1 MDRGKPL
8 IGVVSDRRLLEPHH
22 FHMVGEKYLRALVDA
37 AEVYPVALPSLTE
50 GFDILEILD
59 HVDGIFLP
67 GSQSN
72 VEPHRY
78 NGTHSKPG
86 TWHDRERDQ
95 GVLSLIPAVV
105 QAGLPLFAVCRGFQ
119 EVNVAF
125 GGTLHQLV
133 HEVPGYLMHKE
144 NPDDSLEVQYGP
156 SHEVIFVPGGLL
168 ESITRKNRVTVNSL
182 HSQAVDQ
189 LADGLSVE
197 ATADDGLIEAF
208 VVENSPGFTLGVQ
221 WHPEWLVRDNEV
233 STAIFQAFGVACRSH
248 QSR

>member
-37 AEVYPVALPSLTE
+37 AEVYPVTLPSLTE
-50 GFDILEILD
+50 GFDILDILD
-59 HVDGIFLP
+59 RVDGIFLP

-78 NGTHSKPG
+78 DGTPSKPG
-86 TWHDRERDQ
+86 TWHDPERDQ
-95 GVLSLIPAVV
+95 GTLSLIPAVV

-119 EVNVAF
+119 ELNVAY
-125 GGTLHQLV
+125 GGSLHQLV
-133 HEVPGYLMHKE
+133 HEVPGYHMHKE
-144 NPDDSLEVQYGP
+144 NPDDPIEIQYGP
-156 SHEVIFVPGGLL
+156 SHEVTFTPGGLL
-168 ESITRKNRVTVNSL
+168 ESIIGKNSVMVNSL

-233 STAIFQAFGVACRSH
+233 STAIFQAFGGACRSH